1 MAAKKGK
8 GVTRVSRFT
17 RVLLICI
24 AICLLV
30 SLVLLRSLESW
41 DAHASSSST
50 TAAAA
55 AEGGISKPTPN
66 AQPRRS
72 VKSGKHAPGHGKML
86 RPAGTEAMDDDGTLV
101 PIRDIPPSP
110 YYAFDP
116 RTMPRAFLR
125 TLQNSSRRI
134 NKNWIRSKFNRYD
147 TADISDCDVVTPECG
162 LHKYLIRRNGGDPN
176 ARPYRKCCVEH
187 KALLETTV
195 WVVRELKSANI
206 TYFLSTGSALGVR
219 RHAGSIIPWDT
230 DVDISV
236 YPDDEKKV
244 ERLFRNNGKHYFR
257 RDRMGRPMFWVY
269 HSRNGNPRTGPH
281 VEIFYDPVYTRFPHL
296 LLPLED
302 CVFYC
307 EPVKCPNIKQFQEW
321 FPSGWTVYSG
331 GHYDSPEKCII
342 YENGMRRVT
351 KRC

>member
-1 MAAKKGK
+1 MAVKKGK
-8 GVTRVSRFT
+8 GVARASRFT
-17 RVLLICI
+17 RALLICI
-24 AICLLV
+24 AAFLLV
-30 SLVLLRSLESW
+30 TLFLLRSLESW
-41 DAHASSSST
+41 DGHASSSS
-50 TAAAA
+50 AAA
-55 AEGGISKPTPN
+55 AEGGLSQPTPHARPPGSVTSGEN
-66 AQPRRS
+66 APD
-72 VKSGKHAPGHGKML
+72 HAKMS

-101 PIRDIPPSP
+101 PLRDIPPSP
-110 YYAFDP
+110 YYAFGP

-125 TLQNSSRRI
+125 ILQNSSRRI

-147 TADISDCDVVTPECG
+147 KANISDCDVVTPECG
-162 LHKYLIRRNGGDPN
+162 LHKYLIKRTGDDLN

-187 KALLETTV
+187 KALLETNV
-195 WVVRELKSANI
+195 WVVRKLNSANI
-206 TYFLSTGSALGVR
+206 TYFLSTGTALGVR

-236 YPDDEKKV
+236 YPGDEKKV
-244 ERLFRNNGKHYFR
+244 EQLLQNNGEHYFR
-257 RDRMGRPMFWVY
+257 RDWKGRFMFWVY
-269 HSRNGNPRTGPH
+269 HSKDGKPQTGPH

-302 CVFYC
+302 CLFYS

-331 GHYDSPEKCII
+331 AHYHGPEKCII
-342 YENGMRRVT
+342 YVNGMRRVT